1 MLKAN
6 PVRNR
11 RFLNGVNQKYVIG
24 IDGGGTKTVAAL
36 SDLSGKI
43 LKIGKSGPTSPRNI
57 GIKKTVDNVAKSIK
71 KVLPKKKA
79 KILSTFIG
87 LPAVEEEFR
96 LKKEIIKKELLRYKK
111 ISLIFSGK
119 VIIGSDQIVAFRSG
133 SDRKDGVLLI
143 AGTGCVAHGW
153 RGNQKVKTSG
163 WGWLADEG
171 SAFWVGQKVYQAV
184 LKDLDGRGSKTL
196 LRKLI
201 FQEHKIKEDPNLLN
215 KLIYSKPP
223 TEVLSLL
230 SFICDG
236 ASRKRD
242 KIAREILVEAGRE
255 LALSAETVIKKLNFQ
270 ETRFPLVLV
279 GSMFNSKIV
288 LDTVK
293 KEVKKFTLGVEFI
306 RPKVEPVIGAVRLA
320 IEQIQ

>member
-57 GIKKTVDNVAKSIK
+57 GIKKTADNVARSIE

-171 SAFWVGQKVYQAV
+171 SAFWVG
-184 LKDLDGRGSKTL
+184 
-196 LRKLI
+196 
-201 FQEHKIKEDPNLLN
+201 
-215 KLIYSKPP
+215 
-223 TEVLSLL
+223 
-230 SFICDG
+230 
-236 ASRKRD
+236 
-242 KIAREILVEAGRE
+242 
-255 LALSAETVIKKLNFQ
+255 
-270 ETRFPLVLV
+270 
-279 GSMFNSKIV
+279 
-288 LDTVK
+288 
-293 KEVKKFTLGVEFI
+293 
-306 RPKVEPVIGAVRLA
+306 
-320 IEQIQ
+320 